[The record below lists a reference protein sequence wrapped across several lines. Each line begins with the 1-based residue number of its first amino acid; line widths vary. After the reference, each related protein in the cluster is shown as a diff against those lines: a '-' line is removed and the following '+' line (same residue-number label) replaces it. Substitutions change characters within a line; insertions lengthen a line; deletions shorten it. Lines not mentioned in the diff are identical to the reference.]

1 MKLLMHICCAPC
13 ANMPID
19 ALRADGIDL
28 TGYWYNPNIHPFTE
42 YRARR
47 NCLQEYAKTIELP
60 LLMRDDYG
68 LRPFVREVAGDI
80 AGRCVKCYEM
90 RLFEAAR
97 AAKITGK
104 EFDSLGEYEYYIGTV
119 APKVARGEIVE
130 WEAHPCF
137 PLFPAGQYGALK
149 LRPVRYTADFRLV
162 YADGTVEIVEIK
174 SKFVRRMQRDYAL
187 RRRVFLEQVA
197 RPAGWKFTEIIT
209 ADSKEEID
217 RWTELTKGAK

>member
-68 LRPFVREVAGDI
+68 LRPFVREVADDI

-97 AAKITGK
+97 AAI
-104 EFDSLGEYEYYIGTV
+104 
-119 APKVARGEIVE
+119 
-130 WEAHPCF
+130 
-137 PLFPAGQYGALK
+137 PA
-149 LRPVRYTADFRLV
+149 RYTFWPCQTRP
-162 YADGTVEIVEIK
+162 TE
-174 SKFVRRMQRDYAL
+174 
-187 RRRVFLEQVA
+187 FLCGLSTILPQEQSVPTSWA
-197 RPAGWKFTEIIT
+197 WFC
-209 ADSKEEID
+209 
-217 RWTELTKGAK
+217 

>member
-60 LLMRDDYG
+60 LLVRDDYG
-68 LRPFVREVAGDI
+68 LRPFVREVADDI

-97 AAKITGK
+97 AAKEGG
-104 EFDSLGEYEYYIGTV
+104 FDAFTSSLFISPYQKHELMRDVAYLAAEENGVTFYY
-119 APKVARGEIVE
+119 
-130 WEAHPCF
+130 
-137 PLFPAGQYGALK
+137 Q
-149 LRPVRYTADFRLV
+149 DFRPMFRNGHREVLTHDIKTCV
-162 YADGTVEIVEIK
+162 TDKYTQEDLPTVTLI
-174 SKFVRRMQRDYAL
+174 RRINLLCR
-187 RRRVFLEQVA
+187 
-197 RPAGWKFTEIIT
+197 
-209 ADSKEEID
+209 
-217 RWTELTKGAK
+217 

>member
-1 MKLLMHICCAPC
+1 MKLLLHICCAPC

-68 LRPFVREVAGDI
+68 LRPFVREVADDI

-97 AAKITGK
+97 AAKEGGFDAFTSSLFISPYQKHELMRDVAYRAAEEYGV
-104 EFDSLGEYEYYIGTV
+104 EFYY
-119 APKVARGEIVE
+119 
-130 WEAHPCF
+130 
-137 PLFPAGQYGALK
+137 Q
-149 LRPVRYTADFRLV
+149 DFRPMFR
-162 YADGTVEIVEIK
+162 DGQARARELG
-174 SKFVRRMQRDYAL
+174 FYMQKYCGC
-187 RRRVFLEQVA
+187 VFSEQE
-197 RPAGWKFTEIIT
+197 RYQKPSRIIP
-209 ADSKEEID
+209 
-217 RWTELTKGAK
+217 